1 MDLLIGTSNRGKVRE
16 YQTLLDGLPLRLL
29 GLDDV
34 GLASMDVD
42 ETADTYEGNAILKAR
57 AYAQVSGLYALAD
70 DSGIEV
76 EALGGR
82 PGLFSARYG
91 GPNSTDESRYRNV
104 LAELAGVPDG
114 KRAARFVCVTA
125 VADPTSL
132 NVATSTGIVTGRIA
146 HEPSGAGGF
155 GYDPVFIP
163 DGYDVT
169 IASLPPE
176 VKDELSHRGRAA
188 RAMIPILEGLIV
200 LNRRGADTR

>member
-1 MDLLIGTSNRGKVRE
+1 MDLLIGTGNRGKVRE

-34 GLASMDVD
+34 GLALMDVD
-42 ETADTYEGNAILKAR
+42 ETADTYEGNAMLKAR
-57 AYAQVSGLYALAD
+57 AYAHASGLYALAD

-91 GPNSTDESRYRNV
+91 GPDSTDETRYRKV

-114 KRAARFVCVTA
+114 KRVARFVCVTA
-125 VADPTSL
+125 VADPSSL
-132 NVATSTGIVTGRIA
+132 NVATATGIVTGRIA
-146 HEPSGAGGF
+146 REASGGGGF

-169 IASLPPE
+169 IASLPAE
-176 VKDELSHRGRAA
+176 VKHELSHRGRAA
-188 RAMIPILEGLIV
+188 RAMIPILAGLIE
-200 LNRRGADTR
+200 LDRRSG